1 MAAASNG
8 SEYFEFD
15 VESQADVF
23 SRPSNAENVEED
35 EEELMWAA
43 IERLPSQKR
52 TNFALLRR
60 TISETSGGI
69 QTTETV
75 DVRKLDRVNRE
86 LLVKKAL
93 ATSEQDNFKLLT
105 GIKERLDRY

>member
-15 VESQADVF
+15 VESQTDVF